1 MDYKATTK
9 KLIDIFYKERTSS
22 HLNEFFFLSTHLH
35 FALTLEIAFANYS
48 DEEISLEKLYEK
60 IPRIFGSRSTIKYTL
75 SDGVKKNFFVKN
87 ISRKDKRVKVYHL
100 DYKSK
105 LTLETWLEKRKNLV
119 YTN

>member
-1 MDYKATTK
+1 MDIMDIWRGLDYTF
-9 KLIDIFYKERTSS
+9 LISAIPRGGWT
-22 HLNEFFFLSTHLH
+22 
-35 FALTLEIAFANYS
+35 FANYS